1 MSVLHVRDLEN
12 TRLHAETV
20 QHQCSGFPVD
30 AKLTW
35 PHPLRGG
42 TCVYAQV
49 RDITN
54 PDTLHWNPGT
64 VNACVKKE
72 DGYRYHI
79 LFDNEE
85 EGHDLQEKSV
95 LHRLDYDKIF
105 KHK

>member
-1 MSVLHVRDLEN
+1 MKR
-12 TRLHAETV
+12 
-20 QHQCSGFPVD
+20 
-30 AKLTW
+30 
-35 PHPLRGG
+35 
-42 TCVYAQV
+42 
-49 RDITN
+49 
-54 PDTLHWNPGT
+54 
-64 VNACVKKE
+64 E